1 MAELTTALLRE
12 AIDVAKAGFPDEQA
26 DDVLIRIHRAM
37 NADSAV
43 RNYDGITSPEWH
55 EFSEAWRQE
64 VSEPNDRLA
73 RLLAEGR
80 L

>member
-12 AIDVAKAGFPDEQA
+12 AIEVAKAGFPDEQA
-26 DDVLIRIHRAM
+26 DDVLIRVREAM
-37 NADSAV
+37 NADGAT
-43 RNYDGITSPEWH
+43 RNYDGISSPEWH
-55 EFSEAWRQE
+55 EFSDAWRHE
-64 VSEPNDRLA
+64 VSGRLD